1 MNGLA
6 SITPKG
12 FQTPPQ
18 NQGLGQ
24 LMGGPKPTVREQ
36 MAIEV
41 VNDDIEPLDL
51 DPKLEA
57 ALKLGEAKELL
68 QSANKVLAPNPA
80 NIVQQLQQEVPAGIA
95 ALTARMQGAPQ
106 GLPRPM
112 PRQTPPPRPMPP
124 GIMGM
129 AQQMAAANQQGRR
142 APMPQRPPMPMQ
154 NAPQRAPAP
163 RPPMAGGLPQLPS
176 NLPRAAQGGIVAF
189 KDGGF
194 PDLSGDGKVTRK
206 DILMGRGVVSKAQ
219 GGPLSEADSYMSAQA
234 VLNNPNSTDQEKAFA
249 RATLDSLRPIQEGGN
264 MTMDQYAAMMQ
275 EVSRRQQGGMAGG
288 GIVGFSNGQM
298 VRGAGRRAQSREE
311 EEEEKKRA
319 ARIAA
324 RNNRYV
330 ELIAAG
336 VPPEEATVMA
346 SITEYD
352 PTGEISASVSTQPG
366 QEVIT
371 TQVEE
376 EEEESYP
383 PQRLLP
389 PDEVEELSEK
399 VITDPNESESV
410 TTLLDAA
417 GVDSYEIENTPLEE
431 SVEKGVTGRLGRDA
445 TEEMKKASDRVTEL
459 TGLDTQR
466 AAQRSAEQA
475 RKALREE
482 RFSPDEKR
490 RRLLRDALLGTAEQ
504 GLGGFA
510 RGMRD
515 AENKIYAEELEAAQ
529 EDVATM
535 DKITDTFQQLGMSKF
550 EAEQNTLKLI
560 EDGINSGLSAGA
572 TLANALRQAELT
584 ARQQE
589 LTLAGT
595 LRGQDVQMAI
605 AKIQQENS
613 EFSQKLNILI
623 AEETAN
629 NPTASQ
635 QEIRSA
641 ALQKIFDQDLRG
653 RLAYLGIQ
661 ESDLQ
666 RKAFADAI
674 KSAVD
679 MVSGDMTLITNP
691 EARKATIFELARQI
705 STMQGFSGQT
715 QNSPTREEFITKSLE
730 ANPDYSREEIIEIYN
745 RTYGGQ

>member
-41 VNDDIEPLDL
+41 VNDDIEPLNL

-206 DILMGRGVVSKAQ
+206 DILMGRGVVSKAE

-288 GIVGFSNGQM
+288 GVVGFQN
-298 VRGAGRRAQSREE
+298 RG
-311 EEEEKKRA
+311 
-319 ARIAA
+319 
-324 RNNRYV
+324 
-330 ELIAAG
+330 L
-336 VPPEEATVMA
+336 
-346 SITEYD
+346 
-352 PTGEISASVSTQPG
+352 
-366 QEVIT
+366 
-371 TQVEE
+371 VEE
-376 EEEESYP
+376 EEFTDFTEYP
-383 PQRLLP
+383 PPGLI
-389 PDEVEELSEK
+389 PDEVEEEVSEE
-399 VITDPNESESV
+399 VIEYQPRV
-410 TTLLDAA
+410 
-417 GVDSYEIENTPLEE
+417 GVPDFRGQ
-431 SVEKGVTGRLGRDA
+431 K
-445 TEEMKKASDRVTEL
+445 TEEKEALDVAL
-459 TGLDTQR
+459 GLAQGDEREMMQEAAESFDEAVGLEAYR
-466 AAQRSAEQA
+466 AAQREAEQT
-475 RKALREE
+475 RKALREG

-535 DKITDTFQQLGMSKF
+535 DKITDTFQQLGMSRF
-550 EAEQNTLKLI
+550 EAQRNAQKLVR
-560 EDGINSGLSAGA
+560 DGINSGLSSAA
-572 TLANALRQAELT
+572 SLLNAQRQAET
-584 ARQQE
+584 AYDQMVTQAA
-589 LTLAGT
+589 TT
-595 LRGQDVQMAI
+595 QRGQDTQVDVARLY
-605 AKIQQENS
+605 AARGS
-613 EFSQKLNILI
+613 ETN
-623 AEETAN
+623 E
-629 NPTASQ
+629 
-635 QEIRSA
+635 RSFVKDYVEA
-641 ALQKIFDQDLRG
+641 ALAKDPNANEAQLRVDAAREYKQMTALISATGRADSEVIQLYNDASEMFDSNVGLSGSMGSFKNTVLG
-653 RLAYLGIQ
+653 REYFDPNTSA
-661 ESDLQ
+661 Q
-666 RKAFADAI
+666 RKEAI
-674 KSAVD
+674 RFEFIKNYVQGAQGFLSSAGTSEGGGDLNQPITLPFTFGDWDSLTVGQLYVTPRGALGRWNGTGFD
-679 MVSGDMTLITNP
+679 PVSG
-691 EARKATIFELARQI
+691 
-705 STMQGFSGQT
+705 
-715 QNSPTREEFITKSLE
+715 
-730 ANPDYSREEIIEIYN
+730 
-745 RTYGGQ
+745 

>member
-41 VNDDIEPLDL
+41 VNDDIEPLNL

-352 PTGEISASVSTQPG
+352 PTGEMSASISTQPG

-691 EARKATIFELARQI
+691 EARKARIFELARQI

>member
-24 LMGGPKPTVREQ
+24 LMGGPKPTAREQ

-41 VNDDIEPLDL
+41 VNDDVEPLDL

-80 NIVQQLQQEVPAGIA
+80 NVVQQLQQEVPAGIA

-129 AQQMAAANQQGRR
+129 AQQMAAANQQGRQ

-206 DILMGRGVVSKAQ
+206 DILMGRGVVSKAA
-219 GGPLSEADSYMSAQA
+219 GGLAVGNILSEADSYISAQA
-234 VLNNPNSTDQEKAFA
+234 ILNSATSTDQEKAFA
-249 RATLDSLRPIQEGGN
+249 RATLDSLRPREEGGN
-264 MTMDQYAAMMQ
+264 MTMNQYAAMMQ

-298 VRGAGRRAQSREE
+298 VRGAGRRAQSMEE
-311 EEEEKKRA
+311 EEEERKRA

-324 RNNRYV
+324 RNNRY
-330 ELIAAG
+330 AALLADG
-336 VPPEEATVMA
+336 VPPEEASRMA

-352 PTGEISASVSTQPG
+352 PTGEETALITTQPG

-371 TQVEE
+371 TQVDEE
-376 EEEESYP
+376 EAPYP

-389 PDEVEELSEK
+389 PDEVEEVSEK
-399 VITDPNESESV
+399 VITGPDGEVDIS
-410 TTLLDAA
+410 TLIGDVDVEDYDASSTA
-417 GVDSYEIENTPLEE
+417 FEELIKEGVE
-431 SVEKGVTGRLGRDA
+431 GRLGRDVTKEQEIA
-445 TEEMKKASDRVTEL
+445 TARLDEL
-459 TGLDTQR
+459 TGLDELRAEQR
-466 AAQRSAEQA
+466 TAEQA
-475 RKALREE
+475 RRALREE
-482 RFSPDEKR
+482 RFTPEEER
-490 RRLLRDALLGTAEQ
+490 RRLLRAGLLGTAEQ

-510 RGMRD
+510 KGTMD
-515 AENKIYAEELEAAQ
+515 AENRIYAEQLEAAQ

-535 DKITDTFQQLGMSKF
+535 DKITDTFQQLGLSKF
-550 EAEQNTLKLI
+550 EAEQNTFKLV

-572 TLANALRQAELT
+572 SLANALRQAELT
-584 ARQQE
+584 ARQQD
-589 LTLAGT
+589 LTLAST
-595 LRGQDVQMAI
+595 VRGQDTQMAI

-613 EFSQKLNILI
+613 EFSQTLNILI
-623 AEETAN
+623 AEETAR
-629 NPTASQ
+629 NPTGTK
-635 QEIRSA
+635 QEIQSA
-641 ALQKIFDQDLRG
+641 ALEQIFEQDLKSK
-653 RLAYLGIQ
+653 LALLGVQ

-666 RKAFADAI
+666 RKAFSDAI
-674 KSAVD
+674 KAAVD
-679 MVSGDMTLITNP
+679 MVAGDISLITDP
-691 EARKATIFELARQI
+691 AARNAKIFELAEQ
-705 STMQGFSGQT
+705 MQSMNAFSGTT
-715 QNSPTREEFITKSLE
+715 QNIPTVTTQAQFDALESGALFIE
-730 ANPDYSREEIIEIYN
+730 N
-745 RTYGGQ
+745 GQTFRKP

>member
-1 MNGLA
+1 M
-6 SITPKG
+6 
-12 FQTPPQ
+12 
-18 NQGLGQ
+18 
-24 LMGGPKPTVREQ
+24 
-36 MAIEV
+36 
-41 VNDDIEPLDL
+41 
-51 DPKLEA
+51 
-57 ALKLGEAKELL
+57 
-68 QSANKVLAPNPA
+68 
-80 NIVQQLQQEVPAGIA
+80 
-95 ALTARMQGAPQ
+95 
-106 GLPRPM
+106 
-112 PRQTPPPRPMPP
+112 
-124 GIMGM
+124 
-129 AQQMAAANQQGRR
+129 
-142 APMPQRPPMPMQ
+142 
-154 NAPQRAPAP
+154 
-163 RPPMAGGLPQLPS
+163 
-176 NLPRAAQGGIVAF
+176 AF

-352 PTGEISASVSTQPG
+352 PTGEMSASISTQPG

-466 AAQRSAEQA
+466 AAQRRAEQA
-475 RKALREE
+475 RKAWREE

-691 EARKATIFELARQI
+691 EARKARIFELARQI

>member
-41 VNDDIEPLDL
+41 VNDDIEPLNL

-142 APMPQRPPMPMQ
+142 APAPQRPPMPMQ

-206 DILMGRGVVSKAQ
+206 DILMGRGVVSKAE

-352 PTGEISASVSTQPG
+352 PTGEMSASIPTQPG

-371 TQVEE
+371 TQV

-490 RRLLRDALLGTAEQ
+490 RRLLREGLLGTAEQ

-515 AENKIYAEELEAAQ
+515 AENRIYAEELEAAQ

-641 ALQKIFDQDLRG
+641 ALQKIFDQELRG

-666 RKAFADAI
+666 RKAFSDAI
-674 KSAVD
+674 KAAVD

-691 EARKATIFELARQI
+691 AARDAKIFELARQI

-745 RTYGGQ
+745 RTYGRQ

>member
-6 SITPKG
+6 AITPKG

-24 LMGGPKPTVREQ
+24 LMGGQRPSAREQ

-41 VNDDIEPLDL
+41 VNDDIEPLNL

-68 QSANKVLAPNPA
+68 QSANQVLAPNPA
-80 NIVQQLQQEVPAGIA
+80 NVVQQLQQEIPAGIA
-95 ALTARMQGAPQ
+95 ALTAQMQGRPQMAPQ
-106 GLPRPM
+106 GMPRPM
-112 PRQTPPPRPMPP
+112 PKPGPGPRPMAP

-129 AQQMAAANQQGRR
+129 AQQMAAANQQGRQ

-163 RPPMAGGLPQLPS
+163 RPPMGGLPQLPS

-189 KDGGF
+189 SAGDKVEKEKSFMDKVRGLF
-194 PDLSGDGKVTRK
+194 SGQYSADTEGMTPEQYLQYLKNLREERITQGASAEEIQR
-206 DILMGRGVVSKAQ
+206 IEEAIRSFEGTTTAQ
-219 GGPLSEADSYMSAQA
+219 
-234 VLNNPNSTDQEKAFA
+234 
-249 RATLDSLRPIQEGGN
+249 
-264 MTMDQYAAMMQ
+264 
-275 EVSRRQQGGMAGG
+275 GMAGG
-288 GIVGFSNGQM
+288 GIVGFSQGLM
-298 VRGAGRRAQSREE
+298 VRSQERARPREE
-311 EEEEKKRA
+311 EEEEERKRA

-352 PTGEISASVSTQPG
+352 PTGEMSASISTQPG

-376 EEEESYP
+376 EEAFYP
-383 PQRLLP
+383 PQILLP
-389 PDEVEELSEK
+389 REEVSEAEVITGPGRSVDTSTLVGNVDVEEYNSSATALEK
-399 VITDPNESESV
+399 
-410 TTLLDAA
+410 LLKE
-417 GVDSYEIENTPLEE
+417 GIE
-431 SVEKGVTGRLGRDA
+431 GRLGRDV
-445 TEEMKKASDRVTEL
+445 TEEQEIATARLDEL
-459 TGLDTQR
+459 TGLDELRAEQR
-466 AAQRSAEQA
+466 TAEQA
-475 RKALREE
+475 RKALRET
-482 RFSPDEKR
+482 RFTPEEER
-490 RRLLRDALLGTAEQ
+490 RRLLRAGLLGTAEQ

-510 RGMRD
+510 RGTMD
-515 AENKIYAEELEAAQ
+515 AENRIYAEQLEAAQ

-535 DKITDTFQQLGMSKF
+535 DKITDTFQQLGLSKF
-550 EAEQNTLKLI
+550 EAEQNTFKLV

-572 TLANALRQAELT
+572 SLANALRQAELT
-584 ARQQE
+584 ARQQNV
-589 LTLAGT
+589 TLAGT
-595 LRGQDVQMAI
+595 VRGQDVQLAV

-613 EFSQKLNILI
+613 EFSQTLNILI
-623 AEETAN
+623 AEETAR
-629 NPTASQ
+629 NPTGTK
-635 QEIRSA
+635 QEIQSA
-641 ALQKIFDQDLRG
+641 ALEKVFEQDLKSK
-653 RLAYLGIQ
+653 LALLGVQ

-666 RKAFADAI
+666 RKAFSDAI
-674 KSAVD
+674 RAAVD
-679 MVSGDMTLITNP
+679 MVAGDISLITDP
-691 EARKATIFELARQI
+691 AARNAKIFELAEQMI
-705 STMQGFSGQT
+705 SMNAFGGQT
-715 QNSPTREEFITKSLE
+715 QNSPTREEFITRSLE

>member
-24 LMGGPKPTVREQ
+24 LMGGPKPTAREQ

-68 QSANKVLAPNPA
+68 QSANQVLAPNPA

-129 AQQMAAANQQGRR
+129 AQQMAAANQQGRQ

-206 DILMGRGVVSKAQ
+206 DILMGRGVVSKAE

-288 GIVGFSNGQM
+288 GVVGF
-298 VRGAGRRAQSREE
+298 QSRG
-311 EEEEKKRA
+311 
-319 ARIAA
+319 
-324 RNNRYV
+324 
-330 ELIAAG
+330 L
-336 VPPEEATVMA
+336 
-346 SITEYD
+346 
-352 PTGEISASVSTQPG
+352 
-366 QEVIT
+366 
-371 TQVEE
+371 VEE
-376 EEEESYP
+376 EEEEEEFTDFTEYP
-383 PQRLLP
+383 PPGLI
-389 PDEVEELSEK
+389 PDEVEEVSEE
-399 VITDPNESESV
+399 VIKRRPRVEMPDRPEKTEFEEIIES
-410 TTLLDAA
+410 
-417 GVDSYEIENTPLEE
+417 I
-431 SVEKGVTGRLGRDA
+431 A
-445 TEEMKKASDRVTEL
+445 TEQMQGSEEEMMREVGESFDKA
-459 TGLDTQR
+459 TGLEDYRT
-466 AAQRSAEQA
+466 AQREAEQA
-475 RKALREE
+475 RQALRQQ
-482 RFSPDEKR
+482 RFSPEEER
-490 RRLLRDALLGTAEQ
+490 RRLLREGLLGTAEQ

-515 AENKIYAEELEAAQ
+515 AENRIYGEKLEAAQ

-535 DKITDTFQQLGMSKF
+535 DKITDTFQQLGMSRF
-550 EAEQNTLKLI
+550 EAQRNAQKLVR
-560 EDGINSGLSAGA
+560 DGINSGLSAA
-572 TLANALRQAELT
+572 ASLANAQRQAET
-584 ARQQE
+584 TYNQMVTQAATSQ
-589 LTLAGT
+589 
-595 LRGQDVQMAI
+595 RGQD
-605 AKIQQENS
+605 IQVDVAEIYARRGS
-613 EFSQKLNILI
+613 ETN
-623 AEETAN
+623 E
-629 NPTASQ
+629 
-635 QEIRSA
+635 RSFVNDYVAA
-641 ALQKIFDQDLRG
+641 ALAKDPNANEAQLRVDAAREYKQMTALISATGRADSEVIKLYNDAREMFDSNVALSGGMGSFKNTVLG
-653 RLAYLGIQ
+653 REYFDPSTSPERQ
-661 ESDLQ
+661 E
-666 RKAFADAI
+666 AI
-674 KSAVD
+674 KFEFIKNYIQGAQGFLSDTGTSEGGGDRNQPIILPDNFKDYGSLIPNQQYLVRDANGD
-679 MVSGDMTLITNP
+679 MVLVRWDSI
-691 EARKATIFELARQI
+691 
-705 STMQGFSGQT
+705 
-715 QNSPTREEFITKSLE
+715 
-730 ANPDYSREEIIEIYN
+730 N
-745 RTYGGQ
+745 RTFNEI

>member
-41 VNDDIEPLDL
+41 VNDDIEPLNL

-206 DILMGRGVVSKAQ
+206 DILMGRGVVSKAE

-288 GIVGFSNGQM
+288 GVVGFQN
-298 VRGAGRRAQSREE
+298 RG
-311 EEEEKKRA
+311 
-319 ARIAA
+319 
-324 RNNRYV
+324 
-330 ELIAAG
+330 L
-336 VPPEEATVMA
+336 
-346 SITEYD
+346 
-352 PTGEISASVSTQPG
+352 
-366 QEVIT
+366 
-371 TQVEE
+371 VEE
-376 EEEESYP
+376 EEFTDFTEYP
-383 PQRLLP
+383 PPGLI
-389 PDEVEELSEK
+389 PDEVEEEVSEE
-399 VITDPNESESV
+399 VIEYQPRV
-410 TTLLDAA
+410 
-417 GVDSYEIENTPLEE
+417 GVPDFRGQ
-431 SVEKGVTGRLGRDA
+431 K
-445 TEEMKKASDRVTEL
+445 TEEKEALDVAL
-459 TGLDTQR
+459 GLAQGDEREMMQEAAESFDEAVGLEAYR
-466 AAQRSAEQA
+466 AAQREAEQT
-475 RKALREE
+475 RKALREG

-535 DKITDTFQQLGMSKF
+535 DKITDTFQQLGMSRF
-550 EAEQNTLKLI
+550 EAQRNAQKLVR
-560 EDGINSGLSAGA
+560 DGINSGLSSAA
-572 TLANALRQAELT
+572 SLLNAQRQAET
-584 ARQQE
+584 AYDQMVTQAA
-589 LTLAGT
+589 TT
-595 LRGQDVQMAI
+595 QRGQDTQVDVARLY
-605 AKIQQENS
+605 AARGS
-613 EFSQKLNILI
+613 ETN
-623 AEETAN
+623 E
-629 NPTASQ
+629 
-635 QEIRSA
+635 RSFVEDYVAA
-641 ALQKIFDQDLRG
+641 ALAKDPNANEAQLRVDAAREYKQMTALISATGRADSEVIQLYNDASEMFDNAVALSGSMGSFKNTVLG
-653 RLAYLGIQ
+653 REYFDPNTSA
-661 ESDLQ
+661 Q
-666 RKAFADAI
+666 RKEAI
-674 KSAVD
+674 RFEFIKNYVQGAQGFLSSAGTSEGGGDLNQPITLPFTFGDWDSLTVGQLYVTPRGALGRWNGTGFD
-679 MVSGDMTLITNP
+679 PVSG
-691 EARKATIFELARQI
+691 
-705 STMQGFSGQT
+705 
-715 QNSPTREEFITKSLE
+715 
-730 ANPDYSREEIIEIYN
+730 
-745 RTYGGQ
+745 

>member
-68 QSANKVLAPNPA
+68 QSANQVLAPNPA

-142 APMPQRPPMPMQ
+142 APAPQRPPMPMQ

-163 RPPMAGGLPQLPS
+163 RPPMSGGLPQLPS

-189 KDGGF
+189 
-194 PDLSGDGKVTRK
+194 
-206 DILMGRGVVSKAQ
+206 AE

-288 GIVGFSNGQM
+288 GVVGF
-298 VRGAGRRAQSREE
+298 QSRG
-311 EEEEKKRA
+311 
-319 ARIAA
+319 
-324 RNNRYV
+324 
-330 ELIAAG
+330 L
-336 VPPEEATVMA
+336 
-346 SITEYD
+346 
-352 PTGEISASVSTQPG
+352 
-366 QEVIT
+366 
-371 TQVEE
+371 VEE
-376 EEEESYP
+376 EEEFTDFTEYP
-383 PQRLLP
+383 PPGLI
-389 PDEVEELSEK
+389 PDEVEEVSEE
-399 VITDPNESESV
+399 VIEYQPRV
-410 TTLLDAA
+410 
-417 GVDSYEIENTPLEE
+417 GVPDFRGQ
-431 SVEKGVTGRLGRDA
+431 K
-445 TEEMKKASDRVTEL
+445 TEEKEALDVAL
-459 TGLDTQR
+459 GLAQGDEKEMMQEAAESFDEAVGLEAYRT
-466 AAQRSAEQA
+466 AQREAEQT
-475 RKALREE
+475 RKALREG

-535 DKITDTFQQLGMSKF
+535 DKITDTFQQLGMSRF
-550 EAEQNTLKLI
+550 EAQRNAQKLVR
-560 EDGINSGLSAGA
+560 DGINSGLSSAA
-572 TLANALRQAELT
+572 SLLNAQRQAET
-584 ARQQE
+584 AYDQMVTQAA
-589 LTLAGT
+589 TT
-595 LRGQDVQMAI
+595 QRGQDVQVDVARLY
-605 AKIQQENS
+605 AARGS
-613 EFSQKLNILI
+613 ETN
-623 AEETAN
+623 E
-629 NPTASQ
+629 
-635 QEIRSA
+635 RSFVEDYVAA
-641 ALQKIFDQDLRG
+641 ALAKDPNANEAQLRVDAAREYKQMTALISATGRADSEVIQLYNDASEMFDNAVALSG
-653 RLAYLGIQ
+653 SMGSFKNTVLGQ
-661 ESDLQ
+661 EYFDPNTSAQ
-666 RKAFADAI
+666 RKEAI
-674 KSAVD
+674 
-679 MVSGDMTLITNP
+679 
-691 EARKATIFELARQI
+691 RFEFIKNYVQGA
-705 STMQGFSGQT
+705 QGFLSGAGTSGGGGDLNQPIPLPDGPPDRSVLVVGQQYVKRDGT
-715 QNSPTREEFITKSLE
+715 VLRWNGANFIRVE
-730 ANPDYSREEIIEIYN
+730 
-745 RTYGGQ
+745 

>member
-142 APMPQRPPMPMQ
+142 APAPQRPPMPMQ

-189 KDGGF
+189 
-194 PDLSGDGKVTRK
+194 
-206 DILMGRGVVSKAQ
+206 AE

-288 GIVGFSNGQM
+288 GVVGF
-298 VRGAGRRAQSREE
+298 QSR
-311 EEEEKKRA
+311 
-319 ARIAA
+319 
-324 RNNRYV
+324 
-330 ELIAAG
+330 G
-336 VPPEEATVMA
+336 F
-346 SITEYD
+346 
-352 PTGEISASVSTQPG
+352 
-366 QEVIT
+366 
-371 TQVEE
+371 VEE
-376 EEEESYP
+376 EEEEFTDFTEYP
-383 PQRLLP
+383 PPGLI
-389 PDEVEELSEK
+389 PDEVEEVSEE
-399 VITDPNESESV
+399 VIKRRPRVEMPDRPEKTEFEEIIES
-410 TTLLDAA
+410 
-417 GVDSYEIENTPLEE
+417 I
-431 SVEKGVTGRLGRDA
+431 A
-445 TEEMKKASDRVTEL
+445 TEQMQGNEEEMMREVGKSFDKA
-459 TGLDTQR
+459 TGLEDYRT
-466 AAQRSAEQA
+466 AQREAEQA
-475 RKALREE
+475 RQALRQQ
-482 RFSPDEKR
+482 RFSPEEER
-490 RRLLRDALLGTAEQ
+490 RRLLREGLLGTAEQ

-515 AENKIYAEELEAAQ
+515 AENRIYGEKLEAAQ

-535 DKITDTFQQLGMSKF
+535 DKITDTFQQLGMSRF
-550 EAEQNTLKLI
+550 EAERNAQKLVR
-560 EDGINSGLSAGA
+560 DGINSGLSAA
-572 TLANALRQAELT
+572 ASLASAQRQAET
-584 ARQQE
+584 TYNQMVTQAATSQ
-589 LTLAGT
+589 
-595 LRGQDVQMAI
+595 RGQD
-605 AKIQQENS
+605 IQVDVAEIYARRGS
-613 EFSQKLNILI
+613 ETN
-623 AEETAN
+623 E
-629 NPTASQ
+629 
-635 QEIRSA
+635 RSFVNDYVAA
-641 ALQKIFDQDLRG
+641 ALAKDPNANEAQLRVDAAREYKQMTALISATGRADSEIIQLYNDASEMFDDAVALRG
-653 RLAYLGIQ
+653 EMGSFKNTVLGR
-661 ESDLQ
+661 EYFDPNTSAQ
-666 RKAFADAI
+666 RKEAI
-674 KSAVD
+674 K
-679 MVSGDMTLITNP
+679 
-691 EARKATIFELARQI
+691 FEFIKNYVQGA
-705 STMQGFSGQT
+705 QGFLSGAGTSEGGGDPNQPIPVPPGPPDPSVLVVG
-715 QNSPTREEFITKSLE
+715 QQYITE
-730 ANPDYSREEIIEIYN
+730 DGRIIRWTGRNFLSVE
-745 RTYGGQ
+745 

>member
-41 VNDDIEPLDL
+41 VNDDIEPLNL

-142 APMPQRPPMPMQ
+142 APAPQRPPMPMQ

-206 DILMGRGVVSKAQ
+206 DILMGRGVVSKAE

-288 GIVGFSNGQM
+288 GVVGFQN
-298 VRGAGRRAQSREE
+298 RG
-311 EEEEKKRA
+311 
-319 ARIAA
+319 
-324 RNNRYV
+324 
-330 ELIAAG
+330 L
-336 VPPEEATVMA
+336 
-346 SITEYD
+346 
-352 PTGEISASVSTQPG
+352 
-366 QEVIT
+366 
-371 TQVEE
+371 VEE
-376 EEEESYP
+376 EEFTDFTEYP
-383 PQRLLP
+383 PPGLI
-389 PDEVEELSEK
+389 PDEVEEVSEE
-399 VITDPNESESV
+399 VIEYQPRV
-410 TTLLDAA
+410 
-417 GVDSYEIENTPLEE
+417 GVPDFRGQ
-431 SVEKGVTGRLGRDA
+431 K
-445 TEEMKKASDRVTEL
+445 TEEKEALDVAL
-459 TGLDTQR
+459 GLAQGDEREMMQEAAESFDEAVGLEAYR
-466 AAQRSAEQA
+466 AAQREAEQT
-475 RKALREE
+475 RKALREG

-515 AENKIYAEELEAAQ
+515 AENKIYAEDLEAAQ
-529 EDVATM
+529 EDVAPM
-535 DKITDTFQQLGMSKF
+535 DKITDTFQQLGMSRF
-550 EAEQNTLKLI
+550 EAQRNAQKLVR
-560 EDGINSGLSAGA
+560 DGINSGLSSAA
-572 TLANALRQAELT
+572 SLLNAQRQAET
-584 ARQQE
+584 AYDQMVTQAA
-589 LTLAGT
+589 TT
-595 LRGQDVQMAI
+595 QRGQDTQVDVARLY
-605 AKIQQENS
+605 AARGS
-613 EFSQKLNILI
+613 ETN
-623 AEETAN
+623 E
-629 NPTASQ
+629 
-635 QEIRSA
+635 RSFVEDYVAA
-641 ALQKIFDQDLRG
+641 ALAKDPNANEAQLRVDAAREYKQMTALISATGRADSEVIQLYNDASEMFDNAVALSGSMGSFKNTVLG
-653 RLAYLGIQ
+653 REYFDPNTSA
-661 ESDLQ
+661 Q
-666 RKAFADAI
+666 RKEAI
-674 KSAVD
+674 RFEFIKNYVQGAQGFLSSAGTSEGGGDLNQPITLPFTFGDWDSLTVGQLYVTPRGALGRWNGTGFD
-679 MVSGDMTLITNP
+679 PVSG
-691 EARKATIFELARQI
+691 
-705 STMQGFSGQT
+705 
-715 QNSPTREEFITKSLE
+715 
-730 ANPDYSREEIIEIYN
+730 
-745 RTYGGQ
+745 

>member
-1 MNGLA
+1 MSA
-6 SITPKG
+6 SI
-12 FQTPPQ
+12 
-18 NQGLGQ
+18 
-24 LMGGPKPTVREQ
+24 
-36 MAIEV
+36 
-41 VNDDIEPLDL
+41 
-51 DPKLEA
+51 
-57 ALKLGEAKELL
+57 
-68 QSANKVLAPNPA
+68 
-80 NIVQQLQQEVPAGIA
+80 
-95 ALTARMQGAPQ
+95 
-106 GLPRPM
+106 
-112 PRQTPPPRPMPP
+112 
-124 GIMGM
+124 
-129 AQQMAAANQQGRR
+129 
-142 APMPQRPPMPMQ
+142 
-154 NAPQRAPAP
+154 
-163 RPPMAGGLPQLPS
+163 
-176 NLPRAAQGGIVAF
+176 
-189 KDGGF
+189 
-194 PDLSGDGKVTRK
+194 
-206 DILMGRGVVSKAQ
+206 
-219 GGPLSEADSYMSAQA
+219 
-234 VLNNPNSTDQEKAFA
+234 
-249 RATLDSLRPIQEGGN
+249 
-264 MTMDQYAAMMQ
+264 
-275 EVSRRQQGGMAGG
+275 
-288 GIVGFSNGQM
+288 
-298 VRGAGRRAQSREE
+298 
-311 EEEEKKRA
+311 
-319 ARIAA
+319 
-324 RNNRYV
+324 
-330 ELIAAG
+330 
-336 VPPEEATVMA
+336 
-346 SITEYD
+346 
-352 PTGEISASVSTQPG
+352 STQPG

-691 EARKATIFELARQI
+691 EARKARIFELARQI

>member
-142 APMPQRPPMPMQ
+142 APMPQRLPMPMQ

-163 RPPMAGGLPQLPS
+163 RPPMSGGLPQLPS

-206 DILMGRGVVSKAQ
+206 DILMGRGVVSKAE

-288 GIVGFSNGQM
+288 GVVGF
-298 VRGAGRRAQSREE
+298 QSRG
-311 EEEEKKRA
+311 
-319 ARIAA
+319 
-324 RNNRYV
+324 
-330 ELIAAG
+330 L
-336 VPPEEATVMA
+336 
-346 SITEYD
+346 
-352 PTGEISASVSTQPG
+352 
-366 QEVIT
+366 
-371 TQVEE
+371 VEE
-376 EEEESYP
+376 EEEFTDFTEYP
-383 PQRLLP
+383 PPGLI
-389 PDEVEELSEK
+389 PDEVKEVSEE
-399 VITDPNESESV
+399 VIEYQPRV
-410 TTLLDAA
+410 
-417 GVDSYEIENTPLEE
+417 GVPDFRGQ
-431 SVEKGVTGRLGRDA
+431 K
-445 TEEMKKASDRVTEL
+445 TEEKEALDVAL
-459 TGLDTQR
+459 GLAQGDEKEMMQEAAESFDEAVGLEAYR
-466 AAQRSAEQA
+466 AAQREAEQT
-475 RKALREE
+475 RKALREG

-535 DKITDTFQQLGMSKF
+535 DKITDTFQQLGMSRF
-550 EAEQNTLKLI
+550 EAQRNAQKLVR
-560 EDGINSGLSAGA
+560 DGINSGLSSAA
-572 TLANALRQAELT
+572 SLLNAQRQAET
-584 ARQQE
+584 AYDQMVTQAA
-589 LTLAGT
+589 TT
-595 LRGQDVQMAI
+595 QRGQDVQVDVARLY
-605 AKIQQENS
+605 AARGS
-613 EFSQKLNILI
+613 ETN
-623 AEETAN
+623 E
-629 NPTASQ
+629 
-635 QEIRSA
+635 RSFVEDYVAA
-641 ALQKIFDQDLRG
+641 ALAKDPNANEAQLRVDAAREYKQMTALISATGRADSEVIELYNDAREMFDSNVALSGSMGSFKNTVLG
-653 RLAYLGIQ
+653 REYFDPNTSA
-661 ESDLQ
+661 Q
-666 RKAFADAI
+666 RKEAI
-674 KSAVD
+674 
-679 MVSGDMTLITNP
+679 
-691 EARKATIFELARQI
+691 RFEFIKNYVQGA
-705 STMQGFSGQT
+705 QGFLSGAGTSEGGGDRNQPIPVPPGPPDPSVLVVG
-715 QNSPTREEFITKSLE
+715 QQYITE
-730 ANPDYSREEIIEIYN
+730 DGRIIRWTGRNFLSVE
-745 RTYGGQ
+745 